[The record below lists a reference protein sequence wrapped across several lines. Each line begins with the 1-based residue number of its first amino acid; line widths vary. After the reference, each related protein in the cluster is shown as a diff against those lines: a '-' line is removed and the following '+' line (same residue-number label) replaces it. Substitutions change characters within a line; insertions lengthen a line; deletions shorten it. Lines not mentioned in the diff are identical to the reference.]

1 MTNTQ
6 LHLRALDIP
15 GIQRFTVGFDS
26 IIDELMRTN
35 AEQPNTNYPPYN
47 IVKHTDDKFTI
58 ELAVA
63 GFDEQDIKITVEKN
77 ALLIK
82 GEQRL
87 TLDELDQ
94 EVEYLHRGIS
104 ARNFTR
110 SFKLADYVE
119 VVSATASNGILKVEL
134 ERQVPE
140 AAKPKTIA
148 INSTK

>member
-1 MTNTQ
+1 MTNT
-6 LHLRALDIP
+6 LTLRALDIP
-15 GIQRFTVGFDS
+15 SIHRFAVGFDS

-35 AEQPNTNYPPYN
+35 AEQPNSNYPPYN

-63 GFDEQDIKITVEKN
+63 GFNEQEIKITVDKN
-77 ALLIK
+77 VLLIR
-82 GEQRL
+82 GAQCYNP
-87 TLDELDQ
+87 DEVQ
-94 EVEYLHRGIS
+94 EEAEYLHRGIS
-104 ARNFTR
+104 SRDFTR

-119 VVSATASNGILKVEL
+119 VVDATASNGILKVEL

-148 INSTK
+148 INSNK

>member
-6 LHLRALDIP
+6 LTLRALDIP
-15 GIQRFTVGFDS
+15 SIHRFAVGFDS

-35 AEQPNTNYPPYN
+35 AEQPNSNYPPYN
-47 IVKHTDDKFTI
+47 VVKHTDDKFTI

-63 GFDEQDIKITVEKN
+63 GFDEQDIKITVDKN
-77 ALLIK
+77 VLWIK
-82 GEQRL
+82 GEQRQ
-87 TLDELDQ
+87 TIDDLDK

-104 ARNFTR
+104 SRNFTR

-119 VVSATASNGILKVEL
+119 VVDATANNGILKVEL

-148 INSTK
+148 INSNK

>member
-1 MTNTQ
+1 MTNSQ
-6 LHLRALDIP
+6 LTLRALDIP
-15 GIQRFTVGFDS
+15 SIHRFSVGFDS
-26 IIDELMRTN
+26 IIDELMRNT

-47 IVKHTDDKFTI
+47 LVKHTDDKFTI

-63 GFDEQDIKITVEKN
+63 GFDEQDIKITVDKN
-77 ALLIK
+77 VLLIK

-87 TLDELDQ
+87 TMDELDK

-104 ARNFTR
+104 SRNFTR

-119 VVSATASNGILKVEL
+119 VVDATANNGILKVEL

-148 INSTK
+148 INSNK

>member
-35 AEQPNTNYPPYN
+35 AEQPNSNYPPYN

-63 GFDEQDIKITVEKN
+63 GFNEQEIKITVDKN
-77 ALLIK
+77 VLLIR
-82 GEQRL
+82 GAQCYNP
-87 TLDELDQ
+87 DEVQ
-94 EVEYLHRGIS
+94 EEAEYLHRGIS
-104 ARNFTR
+104 SRDFTR

-119 VVSATASNGILKVEL
+119 VVDATASNGILKVRL

-148 INSTK
+148 INSNK